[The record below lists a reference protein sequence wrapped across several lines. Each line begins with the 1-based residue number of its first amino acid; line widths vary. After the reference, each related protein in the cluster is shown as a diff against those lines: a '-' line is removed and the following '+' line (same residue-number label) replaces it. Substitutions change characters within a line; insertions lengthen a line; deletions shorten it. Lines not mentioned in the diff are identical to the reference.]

1 MKTRK
6 HTILPLATMAM
17 SLFAGT
23 ANATVMTFEGLGTN
37 ASIPD
42 TFGDNIAAA
51 ETGIS
56 VSNGTT
62 PNIDLTW
69 SATGGD
75 WQFYNDSEWQ
85 AAQLDAFNVGNTYD
99 LQFTPDTGFGVLV
112 DSFVFDDYAG
122 WQGDN
127 KFNWSLFQ
135 DSSAGAVIASG
146 TGTTTDGQNLTVNT
160 GMATAYAGTVLLQI
174 EKHSDNVG
182 SGDSGQ
188 AIDSISF
195 TQQVVPEPSS
205 MALLGLGGL
214 GVLLRRRR
222 D

>member
-6 HTILPLATMAM
+6 HTILPLAA
-17 SLFAGT
+17 LAGLALAT
-23 ANATVMTFEGLGTN
+23 SANATVLTFEGLGTN

-62 PNIDLTW
+62 ENIDLTW
-69 SATGGD
+69 STTGAD
-75 WQFYNDSEWQ
+75 WQFYNDGEWQ

-99 LQFTPDTGFGVLV
+99 LQFTPDAGFGTLV
-112 DSFVFDDYAG
+112 DSFVFDDYAS
-122 WQGDN
+122 WQGGN

-135 DSSAGAVIASG
+135 DSAAGTVIASG
-146 TGTTTDGQNLTVNT
+146 TGETTDGQNLTVNT
-160 GMATAYAGTVLLQI
+160 GMATAYAGTVLMRI
-174 EKHSDNVG
+174 EKHPDNVG
-182 SGDSGQ
+182 GGNSGQ
-188 AIDSISF
+188 ALDTISF
-195 TQQVVPEPSS
+195 TQQAIPEPSS

-214 GVLLRRRR
+214 ALILRRRK
-222 D
+222 